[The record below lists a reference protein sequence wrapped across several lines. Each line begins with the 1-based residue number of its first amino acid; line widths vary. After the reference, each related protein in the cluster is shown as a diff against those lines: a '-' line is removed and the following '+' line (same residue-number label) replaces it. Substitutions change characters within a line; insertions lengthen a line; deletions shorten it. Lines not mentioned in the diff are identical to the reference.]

1 MFEGRA
7 RSKFVSKCKSDIKLT
22 NTRIEMIK
30 KKRNAVQKY
39 LRNDI
44 ADLLRNGL
52 DYNAYGRTEGLI
64 AELNRTDCYDF
75 VNQFCEQLSSHLAAM
90 SKEKECPD
98 ECKEAVSSLVFAAAR
113 FADLPELRELR
124 ALFSDKYGNSL
135 DCYLNKE
142 FAKKVKPDPPSKD
155 MKLQLLQEIAAE
167 SGIEWNSKALENKL
181 FNDSVKQQS
190 FAKETDE
197 SVDHFALEEKLPPV
211 KDIHVDSIGRTQKH
225 DEPAFA
231 RNVTNEE
238 EDVDK
243 SLKYKSI
250 PPPYTKPEYDQQKS
264 SLRETRSDR
273 PKGPTDS
280 DDAEAHHDSK
290 AKRMLNSISKRT
302 FKSPWGKDVAGGSE
316 GNGNAKLSNKE
327 KAAQGQ
333 RILKFFDKRG
343 SDEIDE
349 EERTMDKLLKYY
361 SRKKGTQENNK
372 PESHPTTDSSK
383 DTKERSRDGPN
394 RSSSLP
400 VESTSPPET
409 PKKHTRA
416 ASLHVHPRLPD
427 YDDFVAQLA
436 ALKENSKH

>member
-22 NTRIEMIK
+22 KTRIEMIK

-44 ADLLRNGL
+44 SDLLTNGL
-52 DYNAYGRTEGLI
+52 DYNAYGRAEGLI

-75 VNQFCEQLSSHLAAM
+75 VDQFCEQLSSHLSAM
-90 SKEKECPD
+90 SKQKECPE
-98 ECKEAVSSLVFAAAR
+98 ECKEAVSSLMFAAAR
-113 FADLPELRELR
+113 FADLPELRDLR
-124 ALFSDKYGNSL
+124 SLFSEKYGNSL

-142 FAKKVKPDPPSKD
+142 FAKKMKPDPPSKD
-155 MKLQLLQEIAAE
+155 MKLQLLQDIAAE

-181 FNDSVKQQS
+181 YNDSVKLQQS
-190 FAKETDE
+190 CAKETD
-197 SVDHFALEEKLPPV
+197 DHMDREEKLPPV
-211 KDIHVDSIGRTQKH
+211 KDIQVDSIGRSQKH
-225 DEPAFA
+225 NEPASA
-231 RNVTNEE
+231 RNVSSV
-238 EDVDK
+238 EDDHDDK

-264 SLRETRSDR
+264 SLREARSD
-273 PKGPTDS
+273 PPGKEAADF
-280 DDAEAHHDSK
+280 DNAEAHRDSK

-302 FKSPWGKDVAGGSE
+302 FKSPWGQNVAGQ
-316 GNGNAKLSNKE
+316 GNENVKLSNKE

-333 RILKFFDKRG
+333 RILKFFDKGG

-349 EERTMDKLLKYY
+349 DERMMDKLLKFY
-361 SRKKGTQENNK
+361 SRKKGSQENGK
-372 PESHPTTDSSK
+372 PETTDSSK
-383 DTKERSRDGPN
+383 VMKERSRDGHN

-409 PKKHTRA
+409 PKRHTRA
-416 ASLHVHPRLPD
+416 ASLHVHPNLPD
-427 YDDFVAQLA
+427 YDDFVARLA
-436 ALKENSKH
+436 ALKENSTP

>member
-1 MFEGRA
+1 
-7 RSKFVSKCKSDIKLT
+7 
-22 NTRIEMIK
+22 MIK

-44 ADLLRNGL
+44 AHLLRNGL

-124 ALFSDKYGNSL
+124 ALFSEKYGNSL
-135 DCYLNKE
+135 DPYLNKE
-142 FAKKVKPDPPSKD
+142 KVKPDPPSKD

-181 FNDSVKQQS
+181 FNDSVKQQVIFLMLNVHLS
-190 FAKETDE
+190 CRVLLRKRMKVGPFCTRGETP
-197 SVDHFALEEKLPPV
+197 SCQGHSCRFYW
-211 KDIHVDSIGRTQKH
+211 RTQKH
-225 DEPAFA
+225 DEPAFV

-238 EDVDK
+238 EDDDK

-273 PKGPTDS
+273 LKGPTDS

-383 DTKERSRDGPN
+383 DTKERSRDGPS